1 MHIKTGEHDDKL
13 SGISKTHN
21 QSVDQLLQIVN
32 GGISREYAVS
42 LLEKMKGDVTAAVD
56 IFYSTSEN
64 NNVVDVDMNVVQ
76 NEMIDKS
83 SSTDM
88 ACDTSQAIPK
98 MSNLHVQTSLCSSAC
113 STGQLAP
120 YLNLAHSFDLVEREK
135 GKIKRTAILCNML
148 KRFLNIY
155 LFR

>member
-98 MSNLHVQTSLCSSAC
+98 MSNLHVQTSFCVL
-113 STGQLAP
+113 QLARQD
-120 YLNLAHSFDLVEREK
+120 NLHH
-135 GKIKRTAILCNML
+135 T
-148 KRFLNIY
+148 
-155 LFR
+155 